1 MAVWFDLV
9 VSRTHDLLAAYAY
22 GCLRLEHR
30 RSFRAASVPHGTPD
44 LRRCDCID
52 LPFARA
58 PLHPL
63 AHPRSAN
70 CGPRTAP
77 DPPGRN
83 ASTRVV
89 VFCAGSGS
97 APAHPARGAPHAV
110 IAALYLN
117 RSLCGE
123 DRGSWNPR

>member
-1 MAVWFDLV
+1 MGMAVWPDLV

-22 GCLRLEHR
+22 RCLRLEHR
-30 RSFRAASVPHGTPD
+30 CGFGATSVPHGTSD

-52 LPFARA
+52 LPFAGP

-83 ASTRVV
+83 ARAPVEGFRARPASTTPHPTLV
-89 VFCAGSGS
+89 
-97 APAHPARGAPHAV
+97 APALSAV
-110 IAALYLN
+110 GTLFIPP
-117 RSLCGE
+117 SV
-123 DRGSWNPR
+123 